1 MSDHAD
7 AGGLVSLADL
17 KRLAELFDAAENALV
32 PDAPEAKAAQVAF
45 DNAVQTLY
53 DCKVASHPEF
63 SSVAQPMFKARLR
76 TLCRQYL
83 RKN

>member
-17 KRLAELFDAAENALV
+17 KGLAELFDAAENALV

-45 DNAVQTLY
+45 DSAVQTLY
-53 DCKVASHPEF
+53 DC
-63 SSVAQPMFKARLR
+63 
-76 TLCRQYL
+76 
-83 RKN
+83 